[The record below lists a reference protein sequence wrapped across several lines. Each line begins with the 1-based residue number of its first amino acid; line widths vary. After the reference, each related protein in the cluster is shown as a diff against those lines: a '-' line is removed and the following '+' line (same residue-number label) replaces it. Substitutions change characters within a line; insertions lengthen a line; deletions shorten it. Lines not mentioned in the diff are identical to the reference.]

1 MRFWAI
7 SDLHLLKTKP
17 SEFGSKLRIPEADI
31 CVLAGDICDDLEAG
45 LEWVAAIIAPHMP
58 VIFVPG
64 NHDFFGRSLTGTV
77 PEAQSIAAHC
87 SGEAHGRHP
96 IHVLDNQTLVL
107 DGVRIIG
114 STLWTDF
121 AILAP
126 HNADADTVEKYRNQ
140 ALANM
145 RGAMPE
151 YQAVYVNEVFG
162 NIIPKLMTPKD
173 AYWLHLDSRRYLQEE
188 LSKSFEGTT
197 VVVTHHAPHPG
208 SISSFHGRN
217 NLTPGFVSDLTD
229 IIEGFKPD
237 LWLHGHV
244 HESFDYHV
252 GDTRIFCHPKGTG
265 NPNFSWQGGLF
276 DIPSASPAPT
286 FRSNK

>member
-1 MRFWAI
+1 MRLWVI

-45 LEWVAAIIAPHMP
+45 LHWAAAVIASQMP

-64 NHDFFGRSLTGTV
+64 NHDFIGRSLSGTV

-87 SGEAHGRHP
+87 SGKAYGRHP
-96 IHVLDNQTLVL
+96 IHVLDNQTLVI
-107 DGVRIIG
+107 DGVRFIG

-126 HNADADTVEKYRNQ
+126 PNAAAETVERHRNQ

-173 AYWLHLDSRRYLQEE
+173 AYWLHLDSRRYLEEE
-188 LSKSFEGTT
+188 LSKPFHRTT
-197 VVVTHHAPHPG
+197 VVVTHHAPHPN
-208 SISSFHGRN
+208 SISTFHGRN
-217 NLTPGFVSDLTD
+217 NLTPGFVSDLSD
-229 IIEGFKPD
+229 LIHDHKID
-237 LWLHGHV
+237 LWVHGHV
-244 HESFDYHV
+244 HESVDYQV
-252 GDTRIFCHPKGTG
+252 GNTRIFCHPKGTG
-265 NPNFSWQGGLF
+265 NPNFSWQGGLI

-286 FRSNK
+286 FRSSI